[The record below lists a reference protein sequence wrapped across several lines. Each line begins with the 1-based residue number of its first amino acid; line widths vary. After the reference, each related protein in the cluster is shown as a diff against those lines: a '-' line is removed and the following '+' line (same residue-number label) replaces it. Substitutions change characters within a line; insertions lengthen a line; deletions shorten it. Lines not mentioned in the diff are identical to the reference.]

1 MLIITFLQIGNVEL
15 NVVNEKGE
23 AIGYCAYEVYKDT
36 TKVLG
41 GYCDENGNIKISNL
55 NYGSYKMKIEFLG
68 YETKVISFNL
78 DRENLKLGKIQLN
91 QKGIILKEQRVVAQ
105 PPTITYEAGK
115 RVIRPSENI
124 STLGGTAL
132 DVLRNTPGINVDNND
147 NIEIRGSSN
156 ITLLINNR
164 PTNLE
169 ISDALK
175 QIPANQID
183 RIEIITNP
191 SARYE
196 AEGNIIINII
206 LKTTKEEGRNYSL
219 NGRIGTY
226 DNYGLNLLYGISI
239 NKTKI
244 SILTNYNKFSFN
256 TNNQIKRIFSS
267 ETLITNGDFIRW
279 NNPYGLRLNLDYGS
293 FSFEGSLNHWG
304 FGMSSNAT
312 TNGSNYYKTNFDFK
326 VGGINSSVYFGYNKN
341 FINAGIYWTI
351 RTSNEFSQ
359 TINKDQNDNIIYG
372 FKNMEIGPSS
382 TTRFNFDYDNKTIAF
397 GYLLTYNNSN
407 DNVIYYNYQ
416 NGFVPY
422 DSFSYNFYRITNA
435 LYFTYNKNFNRL
447 NSQIGLRFERTD
459 RNISNFKK
467 QYNDFFPSLNLSY
480 KISQF
485 DEIYLN
491 YSRRIEHPRPWLLEP
506 NEFKLDQY
514 TKRIGNPNLNPE
526 YSHSFEIGFQ
536 NSLINIYGYYRKSE
550 NVIEQI
556 VSYKDSFLINYP
568 ENVGF
573 SEFFGS
579 EFSTNYR
586 KGSFLDFLGSINLY
600 KMKLYSNLIK
610 ESFSYDI
617 KLSLRI
623 LLFQISGV
631 YNAPRKTS
639 QGEIKENYYFDLGL
653 RFPYKN
659 VIFVF
664 NFSDVFKTFSFN
676 TENYNFN
683 FYQYQ
688 NMTRKWPLIQ
698 FVLIYNFQDFRK
710 LNKHKIREESEDME
724 GF

>member
-1 MLIITFLQIGNVEL
+1 MLIITFLQIGNLEL
-15 NVVNEKGE
+15 TVVNEKGE

-36 TKVLG
+36 TKILG
-41 GYCDENGNIKISNL
+41 GYCDENGNIKINNL
-55 NYGSYKMKIEFLG
+55 NYGNYKIKIEFLG
-68 YETKVISFNL
+68 YETKILNVNINK
-78 DRENLKLGKIQLN
+78 ENVSLGKVSLN
-91 QKGIILKEQRVVAQ
+91 PKGIMLREQQVIAQ
-105 PPTITYEAGK
+105 PPTITYEQGK

-124 STLGGTAL
+124 STTGGTAL
-132 DVLRNTPGINVDNND
+132 DVLRNTPGVNVDNND
-147 NIEIRGSSN
+147 NVEIRGSSN

-175 QIPANQID
+175 QIPATQID

-196 AEGNIIINII
+196 AEGNIIVNII
-206 LKTTKEEGRNYSL
+206 LKTTREEGRSYSI

-226 DNYGLNLLYGISI
+226 DNYGLNLLYGVSK
-239 NKTKI
+239 NKLKI
-244 SILTNYNKFSFN
+244 STSINYNKFSFN
-256 TNNQIKRIFSS
+256 SNSQTKRIFSN
-267 ETLITNGDFIRW
+267 ETLLTSGDFNRW
-279 NNPYGLRLNLDYGS
+279 TNPYGLRLNLDYGS

-304 FGMSSNAT
+304 FGMLSNSI

-326 VGGINSSVYFGYNKN
+326 VGGINSSAYFGYNKN

-351 RTSNEFSQ
+351 RTFNENSE
-359 TINKDQNDNIIYG
+359 TINKDQNDNVIYG
-372 FKNMEIGPSS
+372 FRNTESGPSS
-382 TTRFNFDYDNKTIAF
+382 TIRFNFDYDNKTLAF
-397 GYLLTYNNSN
+397 GYLGNYNNSK
-407 DNVIYYNYQ
+407 DDVIYYNYQ
-416 NGFVPY
+416 NGFIPY
-422 DSFSYNFYRITNA
+422 DSFSSNFYKITNA
-435 LYFTYNKNFNRL
+435 LYFTYNKSFNRL
-447 NSQIGLRFERTD
+447 NGQIGLRFERTD
-459 RNISNFKK
+459 RSISNFKK

-485 DEIYLN
+485 NEIYLN

-506 NEFKLDQY
+506 YEVKLDQY

-536 NSLINIYGYYRKSE
+536 NSIINIYGYYRKSE

-579 EFSTNYR
+579 EFSTSYR
-586 KGSFLDFLGSINLY
+586 KGKFFDFQGSINLY
-600 KMKLYSNLIK
+600 KMNLYSDLRK

-617 KLSLRI
+617 KSSIRI
-623 LLFQISGV
+623 LLLQISAV

-653 RFPYKN
+653 RLPYKN
-659 VIFVF
+659 FIFIF
-664 NFSDVFKTFSFN
+664 NFSDVFKTFTFN
-676 TENYNFN
+676 SENYNFN
-683 FYQYQ
+683 FYQSQ
-688 NMTRKWPLIQ
+688 NMSRKWPSIQ
-698 FVLIYNFQDFRK
+698 FVLIYNFQDFRR
-710 LNKHKIREESEDME
+710 LNKQKIREESDDME